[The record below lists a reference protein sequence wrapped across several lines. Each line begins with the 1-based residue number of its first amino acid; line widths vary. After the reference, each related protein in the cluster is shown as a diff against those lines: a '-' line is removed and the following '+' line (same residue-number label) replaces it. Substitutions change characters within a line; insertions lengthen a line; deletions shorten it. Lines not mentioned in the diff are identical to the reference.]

1 MIRAAFFDVDGTLL
15 SHKTKSVPEST
26 REALA
31 KLREKGILCI
41 IATGRQ
47 YIQLGKLPVGDIP
60 FDAYITV
67 NGQMTVDGAGRIE
80 DAVPISGVAKDY
92 LVRCFNDH
100 TFPAL
105 FVEADRLYLNYI
117 SDHVLSVQEAISTPT
132 PPLGEYTGN
141 DIYQACVYLRPF
153 EEHLLDSIAEESVLS
168 RWTYGG
174 IDVVGKGGGKVRGI
188 QRYLEEHGI
197 SREETIAFGDGEND
211 TEMLR
216 FAGIG
221 VAMGNSEAV
230 TKAAADYVT
239 ADIDEAG
246 LALALKHFG
255 LID

>member
-1 MIRAAFFDVDGTLL
+1 MIKAAFFDVDGTLL
-15 SHKTKSVPEST
+15 SHKSKSVPESA
-26 REALA
+26 RKALA
-31 KLREKGILCI
+31 ELRERGILCI

-47 YIQLGKLPVGDIP
+47 YIQLGKLPVADIP
-60 FDAYITV
+60 FDAYITL
-67 NGQMTVDGAGRIE
+67 NGQMTVDQDGKIV
-80 DAVPISGVAKDY
+80 DAIPISGQAKDF
-92 LVRCFNDH
+92 LVRGFREH

-141 DIYQACVYLRPF
+141 DIYQACIYLRPF
-153 EEHLLDSIAEESVLS
+153 EEHILDPIAEESVLS

-188 QRYLEEHGI
+188 RRYLEEQGI
-197 SREETIAFGDGEND
+197 APDEIIAFGDGEND
-211 TEMLR
+211 ADMLR

-221 VAMGNSEAV
+221 VAMGNGEEV
-230 TKAAADYVT
+230 TKAAADFVT
-239 ADIDEAG
+239 ADIDEDG
-246 LALALKHFG
+246 VALALKHFG